1 MTDESLAT
9 DRDIQMLEQRISATE
24 KLLDEKLRSRD
35 HAVAIATAAMDKR
48 LDGMNEFRETLKDQA
63 QGFVAKTSYDI
74 LVDRTNKLENRLANF
89 DGKVWM
95 LGAIAVVVSTAISWA
110 ISVHNVPS
118 LGYQAPPTVVSP
130 AVIPIAPTK

>member
-1 MTDESLAT
+1 
-9 DRDIQMLEQRISATE
+9 
-24 KLLDEKLRSRD
+24 
-35 HAVAIATAAMDKR
+35 MDKR

-74 LVDRTNKLENRLANF
+74 LVDRTNKLENRLSNF

-110 ISVHNVPS
+110 ISTHLQP
-118 LGYQAPPTVVSP
+118 LTYQVAPPVVAPISP
-130 AVIPIAPTK
+130 PK